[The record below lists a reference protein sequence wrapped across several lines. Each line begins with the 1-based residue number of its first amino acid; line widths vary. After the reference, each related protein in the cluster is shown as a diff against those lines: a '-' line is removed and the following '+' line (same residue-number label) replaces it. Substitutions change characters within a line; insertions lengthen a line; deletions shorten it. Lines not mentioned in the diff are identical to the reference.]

1 MQSLLRWS
9 LENSSPQDGSSSGDG
24 AVASRRELDPGI
36 IDMIL
41 GKPDAVQLKEDVSVA
56 VDAERSED
64 DRLAALDHMEML
76 VENIDNANDLK
87 KLDLWQ
93 PLLSLLDSTSSS
105 TEIKVQVLWV
115 LGTALQNN
123 PAAQDVYLAYKPLP
137 TLLGFLTP
145 SPSTTVATRSKA
157 LYTLSGLLKHNAPAV
172 KELDNPESG
181 GWVQLR
187 GALQDPEISVR
198 RKTAFLLNSLILP
211 TNPNPVAAQQSTPRS
226 IAPPTN
232 ATTDSIPSATVESA
246 SIIGPTTSMSTMS
259 TTPAESHSAGDSQN
273 GPVHPN
279 SHDAYLKD
287 PSRTDT
293 STASLE
299 AFDRYNIV
307 GAVISSVVDP
317 VPFGQD
323 GENDK
328 SDADYEEKAMHLLH
342 AYAVQCGR
350 SFVDED
356 KRTLRQWIE
365 KEAAADSHVAERWN
379 FSLSDLDSL
388 RRRLS

>member
-1 MQSLLRWS
+1 MATVVVFV
-9 LENSSPQDGSSSGDG
+9 G
-24 AVASRRELDPGI
+24 LDVI
-36 IDMIL
+36 IN
-41 GKPDAVQLKEDVSVA
+41 GNQ
-56 VDAERSED
+56 
-64 DRLAALDHMEML
+64 
-76 VENIDNANDLK
+76 
-87 KLDLWQ
+87 
-93 PLLSLLDSTSSS
+93 STSS
-105 TEIKVQVLWV
+105 
-115 LGTALQNN
+115 LGLRHGSAEQPGCSRCGPSFLFVRMINCRSFN
-123 PAAQDVYLAYKPLP
+123 PQYLAYKPLP

-145 SPSTTVATRSKA
+145 SPSTTVATRAKA

-172 KELDNPESG
+172 KELDNPELG

-187 GALQDPEISVR
+187 GALQGISHRMTPILVIITPLDPEISVR

-211 TNPNPVAAQQSTPRS
+211 TNPNPVAAHQSTPRL

-328 SDADYEEKAMHLLH
+328 SDADYEEKAMQYVFDPMLILW
-342 AYAVQCGR
+342 
-350 SFVDED
+350 
-356 KRTLRQWIE
+356 T
-365 KEAAADSHVAERWN
+365 
-379 FSLSDLDSL
+379 SL
-388 RRRLS
+388 